1 MNKDWQKNFW
11 VIATLLLVQG
21 ATGIL
26 QAYIYSQEQP
36 EDIFFVPLLVA
47 SSIFFVISL
56 LLLVVFVMSARRA
69 RRLEGRTGETAP
81 GRRDSASSVLPGAG
95 QDDRVIKWFLGDG
108 IILVLAILGF
118 LLGILRLVGGIH
130 SLLPHRTSYL
140 PVIASMIIAGI
151 WLSSSVLFFAVY
163 VHRKRKPRTI
173 EAPPRLA
180 RSSGQPKEAREE

>member
-1 MNKDWQKNFW
+1 MNKDWQKNTW

-36 EDIFFVPLLVA
+36 EDVFFVPLLVA
-47 SSIFFVISL
+47 SSLIFIISL
-56 LLLVVFVMSARRA
+56 PSLVVFVMSARKA
-69 RRLEGRTGETAP
+69 RRLEGRTGEGAP
-81 GRRDSASSVLPGAG
+81 GRRDSASSVLPGVG
-95 QDDRVIKWFLGDG
+95 EDYRMFRWLLGDG
-108 IILVLAILGF
+108 LILVLAILGF

-130 SLLPHRTSYL
+130 SLLPHRAPYL
-140 PVIASMIIAGI
+140 TVIASMIIAGI

-163 VHRKRKPRTI
+163 MHRKRKPRSM
-173 EAPPRLA
+173 EAPPRLT